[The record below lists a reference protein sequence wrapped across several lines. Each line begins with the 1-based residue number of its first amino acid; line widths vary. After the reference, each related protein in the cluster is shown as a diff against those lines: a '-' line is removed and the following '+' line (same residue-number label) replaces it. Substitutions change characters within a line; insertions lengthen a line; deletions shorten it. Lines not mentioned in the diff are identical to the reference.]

1 MASVA
6 QPPAPLGDDPFG
18 GAFDAAFPG
27 ETKEEDMPHGLIE
40 EFKAQAGHR
49 IDVLGDMAASL
60 NIKFNDRAA
69 RKPIGNL
76 LNERVEEGAAVRSIG
91 WHAIRVHEYEEVPGG
106 EREHV
111 GMRNYKD
118 EDGARILLEKAKY
131 LVVAPDRPPGFKG
144 RIYVYSP
151 TDRELQILIL
161 KKKMKTM
168 SFVIANL
175 KIDQRL
181 WLYLPFERPTHW
193 CSKCLGHRRL
203 LC

>member
-91 WHAIRVHEYEEVPGG
+91 WHAIRVHEYEEVPDG

-144 RIYVYSP
+144 RIYVRNDGVWRVRDVMTIVLDTERYA
-151 TDRELQILIL
+151 RLQTEWFGGVDAHHVMLDEVECRNGIV
-161 KKKMKTM
+161 
-168 SFVIANL
+168 SYWFG
-175 KIDQRL
+175 
-181 WLYLPFERPTHW
+181 
-193 CSKCLGHRRL
+193 S
-203 LC
+203 